1 MTVVDEP
8 SCRLVTC
15 IGSPLDPS
23 LPLCFVLW
31 TDRGHEMHGTSV
43 SFLSYTVCLTFNAGL
58 VSYDGDDSQSDSET
72 PNELKFTAKVDNVR
86 VIISRLAVA
95 VSLWLAVPPLGVRTP
110 Y

>member
-1 MTVVDEP
+1 
-8 SCRLVTC
+8 
-15 IGSPLDPS
+15 
-23 LPLCFVLW
+23 
-31 TDRGHEMHGTSV
+31 MHGTSF
-43 SFLSYTVCLTFNAGL
+43 SFFLSQTVCLTLNAGL

-72 PNELKFTAKVDNVR
+72 PNELKFAAKVDNVR